1 MAKPIIAWAVVR
13 PVFPCSAR
21 ELEIIGVTSQAG
33 RRIYGRDKDGAPT
46 NRAVRDVFHTYE
58 DAAEAEAA
66 RVRVSAARAH
76 WAPVIADAET
86 TARDLR
92 ERMQAAIRAAAL
104 PPAAAAQGAVA

>member
-21 ELEIIGVTSQAG
+21 ELEIIGVTSRSG
-33 RRIYGRDKDGAPT
+33 RRLYGRDKDGAPT

-58 DAAEAEAA
+58 DEVQAVAA
-66 RVRVSAARAH
+66 RVRVAEARAH
-76 WAPVIADAET
+76 WAPVVAEAET
-86 TARDLR
+86 SARDLR

-104 PPAAAAQGAVA
+104 PPAQEAAA